1 MSKHSSTWETLALT
15 LFFPPLAFVAKKEL
29 LSIPFFGW
37 AFALASPITIDRKA
51 GTDAMQQIA
60 TQGRERFRQGFWF
73 VVYPEG
79 TRIKAGTRAK
89 YKTGGARL
97 AIELG
102 VPILPVAHNAG
113 YLWPKG
119 VLGKR
124 PGTVTI
130 SFGKPIAP
138 DGKTAQGL
146 TTEVETWI
154 ENEVARLGVPRELR
168 VNGARNPRDEGQ
180 ARRRIALAG
189 HERRLPAD
197 SRAAALDRH
206 ADRPL
211 GPHRARIALGIDP
224 RNRDRAR
231 RTRAVDSAHARRVVG
246 AATRRPAAR
255 MEERRADPLPRQ
267 RARARRASGA
277 HQVDRAPTSSI

>member
-1 MSKHSSTWETLALT
+1 VAHLRSLLFALFQLVVTVVWATAVLLTFWLPARPRFRFISVWCRLNLWGARWICGIRHRLVGTENVPSGQDVPPHIVMSKHSSTWETLALHM
-15 LFFPPLAFVAKKEL
+15 FFPPLAFVAKKEL
-29 LSIPFFGW
+29 LSLPFFGW

-51 GTDAMQQIA
+51 GTDAMQQIV

-97 AIELG
+97 AIALG
-102 VPILPVAHNAG
+102 VPIVPVAHNAG

-119 VLGKR
+119 VFGKR

-138 DGKTAQGL
+138 DGKSAQAL

-154 ENEVARLGVPRELR
+154 EDEVARLGVP
-168 VNGARNPRDEGQ
+168 A
-180 ARRRIALAG
+180 
-189 HERRLPAD
+189 
-197 SRAAALDRH
+197 
-206 ADRPL
+206 
-211 GPHRARIALGIDP
+211 
-224 RNRDRAR
+224 
-231 RTRAVDSAHARRVVG
+231 
-246 AATRRPAAR
+246 
-255 MEERRADPLPRQ
+255 
-267 RARARRASGA
+267 
-277 HQVDRAPTSSI
+277 